1 MNIDDIFLW
10 YLKRS
15 FIFSHNF
22 NYQFILVQHFHSPG
36 SVDLRWPIAILVVCR
51 CVSLIVSVHAITN
64 TYLLLGIRESVVWV
78 GLHLIRIMKLQYINF
93 NLLQISSPKHL
104 HVHDYSRVSL
114 PKCYPSQFA
123 ILMWLLRPM
132 GLLLLKNLLFC
143 KTRVIVFKTISFFL
157 KRIFFLFRN
166 YSNNEL

>member
-10 YLKRS
+10 YSKRS

-22 NYQFILVQHFHSPG
+22 NYQFILVQHFHSSG
-36 SVDLRWPIAILVVCR
+36 SVDLRWPIAILVVCC

-93 NLLQISSPKHL
+93 NLLQVSSPKHL
-104 HVHDYSRVSL
+104 HVHDYS
-114 PKCYPSQFA
+114 FA
-123 ILMWLLRPM
+123 GQECLYQNIILH
-132 GLLLLKNLLFC
+132 NLLFSCDC
-143 KTRVIVFKTISFFL
+143 KGLWASYYWRTCYVLVFKTVSFFSE
-157 KRIFFLFRN
+157 KNLFPF
-166 YSNNEL
+166 